1 MNNRFVDSYRFV
13 FVDPFPIFATVK
25 NFRYS
30 SWLILLIPLLLSSC
44 GNDPRDSKMK
54 RVGFL
59 DLLTD
64 ETLSQARK
72 GFFIA
77 LKDKGYS
84 VENKNLEIIY
94 RNAQG
99 DQPTLNQACDYLV
112 YAKVDLIATCPTLST
127 ITAVQK
133 TSHIPVFMMVSPR
146 PDLAGL
152 VKANGEIPGNLFGIY
167 ETLDYLDTS
176 VMLIRKIMP
185 GIKKMGTVYN
195 QAEPQSVSA
204 LAQIEQQCVK
214 LGIELIKL
222 PVNNSNET
230 QLVTEALLSK
240 DIDVFFALPDNVV
253 FSSMEVIVKSC
264 DRAGVPVFT
273 SEEGLV
279 LRGAVAA
286 FGADMYQWGYQC
298 GLQAARYLSGEQSG
312 LKPEPVHV
320 RRRVYNAEKALA
332 FQLTFDSLFV
342 AVK

>member
-1 MNNRFVDSYRFV
+1 VAR
-13 FVDPFPIFATVK
+13 I
-25 NFRYS
+25 
-30 SWLILLIPLLLSSC
+30 
-44 GNDPRDSKMK
+44 
-54 RVGFL
+54 GFL

-72 GFFIA
+72 GFFVA
-77 LKDKGYS
+77 LKDRGYS
-84 VENKNLEIIY
+84 GQKKNLEIIY

-99 DQPTLNQACDYLV
+99 EQPTLVQACDYLT
-112 YAKVDLIATCPTLST
+112 YENVDLIATCPTLST

-133 TSHIPVFMMVSPR
+133 TKTIPVFMMVSPR

-152 VKANGEIPGNLFGIY
+152 VDGKGEAPANLLGVY

-176 VMLIRKIMP
+176 VMLIKGILP
-185 GIKKMGTVYN
+185 GTKKLGTVFN

-204 LAQIEQQCVK
+204 LEHIEKRCTQ
-214 LGIELIKL
+214 LGIELVKL

-230 QLVTEALLSK
+230 QLVVEALLDK
-240 DIDVFFALPDNVV
+240 GIDAFFALPDNVV

-279 LRGAVAA
+279 KRGAVAA

-298 GLQAARYLSGEQSG
+298 GLQAARFLSGEKTG
-312 LKPEPVHV
+312 LKPEVVQV
-320 RRRVYNAEKALA
+320 RRRVYNPEKARAFHLA
-332 FQLTFDSLFV
+332 FDSLFV
-342 AVK
+342 EVK